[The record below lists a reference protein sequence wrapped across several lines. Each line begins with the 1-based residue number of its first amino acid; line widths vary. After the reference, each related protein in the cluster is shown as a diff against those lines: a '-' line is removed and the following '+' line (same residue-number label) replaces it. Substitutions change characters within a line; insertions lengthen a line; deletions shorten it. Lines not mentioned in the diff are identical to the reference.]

1 MIMKYNEV
9 LKELDAYKV
18 STEERYL
25 NEIAEY
31 IMNGIKEFGC
41 TDIISDKERETIK
54 RSSFDWVCEI
64 FVPQKIFL
72 VIQGRLER
80 DFNVTNL
87 RRDVYRITL
96 K

>member
-1 MIMKYNEV
+1 MEYNEV

-41 TDIISDKERETIK
+41 ADIISDKERETIK

-64 FVPQKIFL
+64 FVPQRIFL
-72 VIQGRLER
+72 VVYGRLAR

>member
-1 MIMKYNEV
+1 MEYNEI
-9 LKELDAYKV
+9 LKELDVYKV

-31 IMNGIKEFGC
+31 ILNGILEFGC
-41 TDIISDKERETIK
+41 ADIISDKERETIK
-54 RSSFDWVCEI
+54 RSNFDWLCEI
-64 FVPQKIFL
+64 FVPQRIFL

-80 DFNVTNL
+80 DFNVTHL

>member
-1 MIMKYNEV
+1 MEYNEV
-9 LKELDAYKV
+9 LKELDAYRVK
-18 STEERYL
+18 TEERYL

-31 IMNGIKEFGC
+31 IMNGVKEFGC
-41 TDIISDKERETIK
+41 TDIISDKEKETIK
-54 RSSFDWVCEI
+54 RSNFDWVCEI
-64 FVPQKIFL
+64 FVPQRIFL

-80 DFNVTNL
+80 DFNVTHL

>member
-1 MIMKYNEV
+1 MEYNEV

-25 NEIAEY
+25 NEIAEH
-31 IMNGIKEFGC
+31 ILNGIKEFGC
-41 TDIISDKERETIK
+41 TDIISDNEREIIK
-54 RSSFDWVCEI
+54 RSNFDWLYEI
-64 FVPQKIFL
+64 FVPQRIFL
-72 VIQGRLER
+72 VIKERLAR
-80 DFNVTNL
+80 DFNLTYL

>member
-1 MIMKYNEV
+1 MEYNEV
-9 LKELDAYKV
+9 LKELDTYRV
-18 STEERYL
+18 NTEEKYL
-25 NEIAEY
+25 NEIAEH
-31 IMNGIKEFGC
+31 ILNGIKEFGC
-41 TDIISDKERETIK
+41 ADIISDKERETIK

-64 FVPQKIFL
+64 FVPQRIFL
-72 VIQGRLER
+72 VVYGRLAR

>member
-1 MIMKYNEV
+1 MEYNEV

-54 RSSFDWVCEI
+54 RSNFDWYAKYLSRKEFSLWFMV
-64 FVPQKIFL
+64 
-72 VIQGRLER
+72 
-80 DFNVTNL
+80 D
-87 RRDVYRITL
+87 
-96 K
+96 

>member
-64 FVPQKIFL
+64 FVPQRIFL